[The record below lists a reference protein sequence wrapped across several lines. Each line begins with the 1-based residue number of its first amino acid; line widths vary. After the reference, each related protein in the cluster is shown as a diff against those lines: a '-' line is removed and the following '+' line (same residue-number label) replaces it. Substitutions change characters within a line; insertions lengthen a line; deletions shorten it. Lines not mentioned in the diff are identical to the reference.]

1 MQMRDF
7 LIDQIYHLAKSD
19 KDVILISNE
28 QGAQALDKFRRD
40 LPNQFINAGISE
52 QNIISVAA
60 GLSKFKK
67 KSFCI

>member
-1 MQMRDF
+1 MIKFINLQ
-7 LIDQIYHLAKSD
+7 KN

-28 QGAQALDKFRRD
+28 QGAQSLDKFRRD

-67 KSFCI
+67 SFCL